1 MANSL
6 IHIRIGAELKNG
18 MNELIHS
25 GMFSNQAE
33 LVREGIR
40 GIITE
45 YYRRK
50 ALENLPKQRG
60 ILKGKGKNLTDKE
73 RERLARELTPEESG
87 QLFRKFGFR

>member
-6 IHIRIGAELKNG
+6 IHIRIGAELKNS

-60 ILKGKGKNLTDKE
+60 MLKGKGKG
-73 RERLARELTPEESG
+73 LTPEIREKIARAHTPERSE
-87 QLFRKFGFR
+87 QILREHGFI

>member
-6 IHIRIGAELKNG
+6 IHIRIGAELKSG

-60 ILKGKGKNLTDKE
+60 MLKGKGKNLTDKE
-73 RERLARELTPEESG
+73 RERLARELTPGESEK
-87 QLFRKFGFR
+87 LFRHFGFR

>member
-73 RERLARELTPEESG
+73 KERLARELTPKESEE
-87 QLFRKFGFR
+87 LFRHFGFR